1 MCQSVYFYTKQVDTL
16 QARSPS
22 ARKELL
28 RVLACTSLTVLNARI
43 KYPLLAADFWWH
55 WVYFA
60 IAQAQRKFGNLSKST
75 VGGKRLYHF
84 ATLPLSVKTYFLGN
98 KRECETVKKPI
109 APRIPQTRS
118 AATSV
123 LPAAVATVAELVV
136 EVLPDVANFC
146 LNDSHLLPPF
156 VLLLLE

>member
-1 MCQSVYFYTKQVDTL
+1 M
-16 QARSPS
+16 
-22 ARKELL
+22 
-28 RVLACTSLTVLNARI
+28 
-43 KYPLLAADFWWH
+43 
-55 WVYFA
+55 
-60 IAQAQRKFGNLSKST
+60 
-75 VGGKRLYHF
+75 GGKWLYRYTVIPLYRYT
-84 ATLPLSVKTYFLGN
+84 ALPLSVKTYFLGN

-109 APRIPQTRS
+109 APRIPQTRL

-156 VLLLLE
+156 VVLLRNQPQRFLMVLDC